1 MSKLTR
7 CLMVAATLAAIS
19 LAGMTTVAHAQAND
33 EPTSSQD
40 RRRPPTEGQVGESWR
55 HQQVAPAI
63 ADNTRRPP
71 TEAQVGESWHQR
83 ESVQARPADP
93 TGYPGWLLASLGVVA
108 VLALAGGLAVLAA
121 RWAGRKVR
129 AGQAV

>member
-33 EPTSSQD
+33 EPTNSQD

-55 HQQVAPAI
+55 HQQVASAI
-63 ADNTRRPP
+63 ADNTQRPP

-83 ESVQARPADP
+83 ESVPARPADP
-93 TGYPGWLLASLGVVA
+93 TGYLDWLLASLGVLAA
-108 VLALAGGLAVLAA
+108 VLAGGLAVLAA
-121 RWAGRKVR
+121 RRAGRKVR
-129 AGQAV
+129 AGQAA